1 MTAGPKDDG
10 RVTRRSMAA
19 TLRRYRA
26 EWQSALARRDYASTR
41 TILGAALSAVSGEA
55 SAELDT
61 ETRALHR
68 LLALDRRV
76 QDIADGGA
84 PARVPPIGQAFA
96 IPSTKRFRGSWDR
109 AVEEAD
115 YVGASKVLRQAIS
128 ALSRRVVQR
137 TRAQQA
143 VISRLRTLQRTPLE
157 FSPAPARCAFCG
169 GTNHPGVDSGRL
181 FICAECIEKACEIL
195 AETAG
200 RRNARASAR
209 PRQRDPRS

>member
-1 MTAGPKDDG
+1 M
-10 RVTRRSMAA
+10 TRRSMAA

-41 TILGAALSAVSGEA
+41 AILGAALSAVSEEA
-55 SAELDT
+55 SVELDT
-61 ETRALHR
+61 ETRALHE

-76 QDIADGGA
+76 QDITDGEVRA
-84 PARVPPIGQAFA
+84 RLRPAGHAFA
-96 IPSTKRFRGSWDR
+96 IPSTKRFRGWWDR

-115 YVGASKVLRQAIS
+115 YAGASKVLRQAI
-128 ALSRRVVQR
+128 AAVSRRVVER

-143 VISRLRTLQRTPLE
+143 VISRLRTLQRTPLV

-169 GTNHPGVDSGRL
+169 GTNHPGVDSGKL
-181 FICAECIEKACEIL
+181 FICAECIEKACETL

-200 RRNARASAR
+200 RRNARVSAR
-209 PRQRDPRS
+209 PRQRDPRR